1 MPKAAPK
8 KTSPHKPKGKQPH
21 APEPKPRRKAIP
33 TLAQHLFAPPYSRLL
48 TLGEADL
55 DSPVYAQIAAELG
68 RGNAQEAVARLTGI
82 ALDRSFEEYGSA
94 ENFTGDD
101 PRIWTRVHAI
111 GVLTQMGSA
120 AQAALEP
127 LLPLLD
133 DEDDWLRE
141 EMPVFYAQMGQP
153 AVEPLRRILQNAE
166 ADTYLRTG
174 AGDSLEQMAEQHP
187 ELRATIVPLL
197 EQTLIDAGEDDLL
210 ASFLVCNLLDLNAKE
225 SLPLIQQAFAEDRVD
240 LSVVGMEDV
249 EEHFGLVVPTEEKKK
264 RKEEKTEAKSQKT
277 EAEDA
282 SGENIARH
290 EPVEETAEGYK
301 EFAAPAPFVKPVKLG
316 RNEPCWCGSGKKF
329 KQCHGV

>member
-8 KTSPHKPKGKQPH
+8 KTAPHKPKGKQTA
-21 APEPKPRRKAIP
+21 APAPKPKRKAIP
-33 TLAQHLFAPPYSRLL
+33 TLAQHLFAPPYSRLM
-48 TLGEADL
+48 TLGEVESDA
-55 DSPVYAQIAAELG
+55 PAYAQIADELK

-82 ALDRSFEEYGSA
+82 ALDRSFEEYASA
-94 ENFTGDD
+94 DDFNMDD
-101 PRIWTRVHAI
+101 PRLWTRLHAI
-111 GVLTQMGSA
+111 GVLMQMGSA

-141 EMPVFYAQMGQP
+141 EMPIFYAQMGQP

-166 ADTYLRTG
+166 GDTYLRTG

-197 EQTLIDAGEDDLL
+197 EKALIDAGEDDLF

-249 EEHFGLVVPTEEKKK
+249 EEHFGLVVPEAEKKR
-264 RKEEKTEAKSQKT
+264 RKEEKRREEEAK
-277 EAEDA
+277 EDAEDA
-282 SGENIARH
+282 GGENIAGG
-290 EPVEETAEGYK
+290 ESVEETAAGDK
-301 EFAAPAPFVKPVKLG
+301 GFSAPTPFVKPVKLG
-316 RNEPCWCGSGKKF
+316 RNDPCWCGSGKKF
-329 KQCHGV
+329 KQCHG